1 MSFESPVLTW
11 LVLAVVFAGLPALLA
26 AAAGVSRLLRVKS
39 ALVPFLL
46 FVLLA
51 FLAVFGISYFLDSVG
66 DRAIAEVLLKEEAV
80 LYHRD
85 GSWRRQMQADVKYR
99 PSDAAPPVTERLSLR
114 QIRFDEMHNGDFV
127 KIRFSNR
134 PGWFSFTR
142 LEDQSTYS
150 QLWALAADQPFFLI
164 VVFGLLLVV
173 AAGLVFRLSVSLLF
187 FLTGLCIVA
196 AWWTNDVAIPLGE
209 QTAIRV
215 ASLDTVNANVKEI
228 HQPYLGNGA
237 RAWIFNKL
245 FIPYQLILLDLT
257 PLGRSEPLMSIDVV
271 DRGSA
276 SVRPGETVAVQ
287 YSPGNPRF
295 ALVADAARKHI
306 WRNSMVETAFALA
319 ALLAVAGMA
328 LLLREQEFGWPDW
341 RLVRNWRQ
349 P

>member
-1 MSFESPVLTW
+1 MSFESPILTW
-11 LVLAVVFAGLPALLA
+11 LVLAVIFAGLPALLA
-26 AAAGVSRLLRVKS
+26 VAAGAARLFHVKS
-39 ALVPFLL
+39 ALLPFLL
-46 FVLLA
+46 FVALA
-51 FLAVFGISYFLDSVG
+51 FLVVFGISSYLDSAG
-66 DRAIAEVLLKEEAV
+66 DNVIAEVLQKEEGVA
-80 LYHRD
+80 YHRD

-127 KIRFSNR
+127 KVRFIDR
-134 PGWFSFTR
+134 PGLFRFTR

-164 VVFGLLLVV
+164 VIFGLLIVV
-173 AAGLVFRLSVSLLF
+173 AAGLVFRLGVPMLF
-187 FLTGLCIVA
+187 FLTGLCIII
-196 AWWTNDVAIPLGE
+196 AWWTSDVGIPLGK

-237 RAWIFNKL
+237 RAWIFDKL
-245 FIPYQLILLDLT
+245 FIPYQLILLDMT

-276 SVRPGETVAVQ
+276 SVRPGETIAVQ
-287 YSPGNPRF
+287 YSPGNPRL
-295 ALVADAARKHI
+295 AMVADAARKHL
-306 WRNSMVETAFALA
+306 WRNGMVETVFALA
-319 ALLAVAGMA
+319 ALLAVAGVA
-328 LLLREQEFGWPDW
+328 LLLREQTFGLVDW
-341 RLVRNWRQ
+341 WLMRSWRR